1 MVIHFAIR
9 PYNVILEGEGAAT
22 APTGDAPCPGL
33 VRQNAAAKMTD
44 FIGLLEMVD
53 DEGAEARGLGLG
65 LMSTNGNIHKCIACW
80 KKPGPSSGPHRLQ
93 YVCFH

>member
-9 PYNVILEGEGAAT
+9 PYNIILEGEGAAT
-22 APTGDAPCPGL
+22 APTGDVPCPGL

-53 DEGAEARGLGLG
+53 DEGAEAHKLGLG
-65 LMSTNGNIHKCIACW
+65 SMSTNGNINRCIEC
-80 KKPGPSSGPHRLQ
+80 G
-93 YVCFH
+93 